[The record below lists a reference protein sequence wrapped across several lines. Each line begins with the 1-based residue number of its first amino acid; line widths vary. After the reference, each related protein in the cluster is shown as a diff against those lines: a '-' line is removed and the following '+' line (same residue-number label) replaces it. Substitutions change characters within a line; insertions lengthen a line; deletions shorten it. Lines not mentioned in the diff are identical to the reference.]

1 MASKKITSANLE
13 AVIDDMAIDKNGA
26 RTDIFY
32 FSQSELYTDTIKQL
46 AWKKNVLVTVENIDT
61 YISKLTYLETLN

>member
-32 FSQSELYTDTIKQL
+32 FSQSELYTDTIKQM
-46 AWKKNVLVTVENIDT
+46 AWKKSVLVTVENIDT

>member
-13 AVIDDMAIDKNGA
+13 AVIDDMATDKNGA

>member
-13 AVIDDMAIDKNGA
+13 AVIDDMATDKNEA

-46 AWKKNVLVTVENIDT
+46 AWKKSVLVTVENIDT

>member
-13 AVIDDMAIDKNGA
+13 AVIDDMATDNNEA

-46 AWKKNVLVTVENIDT
+46 AWKKNVLVTVEYIDT
-61 YISKLTYLETLN
+61 YISKLTYLEILK

>member
-46 AWKKNVLVTVENIDT
+46 AWKKSVLVTVENIDT

>member
-46 AWKKNVLVTVENIDT
+46 AWKKSVLVTVEYIDT